1 MDKQLILADLKA
13 AGGNKTEVFD
23 HLRGWLDI
31 ENTPQLD
38 ELYKII
44 DEAPGQWNMKNPN
57 TVMAQMRRV
66 FGEPPPG
73 FDTSPYE

>member
-31 ENTPQLD
+31 ENTPGLSPNSS
-38 ELYKII
+38 EFLKII
-44 DEAPGQWNMKNPN
+44 RCYPD
-57 TVMAQMRRV
+57 
-66 FGEPPPG
+66 
-73 FDTSPYE
+73 